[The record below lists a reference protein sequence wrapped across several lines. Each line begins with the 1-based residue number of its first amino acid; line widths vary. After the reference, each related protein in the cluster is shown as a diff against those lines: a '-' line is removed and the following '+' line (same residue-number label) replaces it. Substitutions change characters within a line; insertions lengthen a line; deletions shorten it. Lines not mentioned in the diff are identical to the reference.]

1 MTHILSASLLA
12 GAPGVKHGF
21 FTREGGVS
29 EGHYASLN
37 CGFSTGDEREKVQEN
52 RDRAAAALG
61 LPPSRLAA
69 VHQIHSTNI
78 VVIDEAWRQGPL
90 TKADGLVTKQRGVAL
105 AVLGADCAPVLLA
118 DPEAGVI
125 GAAHAGWR
133 GALDG
138 VTDSVI
144 EAMLSLGADSRRIVA
159 AIGPCIAQESYEIGS
174 EFPAPFL
181 AQDPANA
188 SFFHDRHF
196 DLPGYLVMRLSRRG
210 VEAVAPPLGDTA
222 ADAGRFFSH
231 RRAQHDG
238 SGGLSGR
245 LMSAIVLET

>member
-1 MTHILSASLLA
+1 MLTTPVLA
-12 GAPGVKHGF
+12 GASRVKHGF

-37 CGFSTGDEREKVQEN
+37 CGFSTGDHRGKVQEN
-52 RDRAAAALG
+52 RDRAVAALG

-69 VHQIHSTNI
+69 VHQIHSTR
-78 VVIDEAWRQGPL
+78 VVLIDEAWQQGPL
-90 TKADGLVTKQRGVAL
+90 TQADGLVTQRRGVAL

-125 GAAHAGWR
+125 GAVHAGWR

-138 VTDSVI
+138 VTDSAIDV
-144 EAMLSLGADSRRIVA
+144 MLSLGADPRRMVA
-159 AIGPCIAQESYEIGS
+159 AIGPCIAQASYEIGP
-174 EFPAPFL
+174 EFPEPFL

-188 SFFHDRHF
+188 VFFRDRHF
-196 DLPGYLVMRLSRRG
+196 DLPGYLTLRLRRRG
-210 VEAVAPPLGDTA
+210 VEAVAPSPGDTA
-222 ADAGRFFSH
+222 AEPERFFSH

-238 SGGLSGR
+238 SGGVSGR
-245 LMSAIVLET
+245 MLSAIALEI